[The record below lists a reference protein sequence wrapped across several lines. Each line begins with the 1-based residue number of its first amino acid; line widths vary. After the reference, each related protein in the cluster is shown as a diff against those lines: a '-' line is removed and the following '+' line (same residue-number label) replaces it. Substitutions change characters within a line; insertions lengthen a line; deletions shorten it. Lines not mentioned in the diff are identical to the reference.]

1 MSIWVIEYGHL
12 HKTNMG
18 SADHYFTRKPTA
30 DELRQFFALC
40 GDEDVVLSDKM
51 IERLASKNVVVID
64 DPNHESCGAIVCL
77 GEITEWKLDDNKP
90 KGVVRQQA
98 LVFELYKQYRNQ
110 LNNEYSLGYYE
121 TREKAYISK
130 NVDGGGA
137 GMKSD
142 YNGVYTLEVREVWL
156 AVDSRE
162 YKIFILGDE
171 SL

>member
-77 GEITEWKLDDNKP
+77 GEITEWKLDDKKQKP
-90 KGVVRQQA
+90 QQA
-98 LVFELYKQYRNQ
+98 LVYELFKQYANQ
-110 LNNEYSLGYYE
+110 LDGTYSLGYYE
-121 TREKAYISK
+121 TSEKVFTAK
-130 NVDGGGA
+130 EGQHGGDS
-137 GMKSD
+137 MQSD
-142 YNGVYTLEVREVWL
+142 YTGVYTLQVRNAWL
-156 AVDSRE
+156 DVDSNE
-162 YKIFILGDE
+162 YKIFILGE
-171 SL
+171 TSL